1 MIPGRLR
8 IQSRHSRDLRS
19 WELLLLVYRVST
31 RKVPPRKISR
41 LDESALISCNVSRGK
56 ECRST
61 CVRVLFL
68 RLETRSRIEH
78 EVLLRR
84 IAAAAVVVV
93 VVVVVVGIGI
103 QILSQRLRGRG

>member
-1 MIPGRLR
+1 MIPSRLR
-8 IQSRHSRDLRS
+8 VQSRHSRDLRS
-19 WELLLLVYRVST
+19 CELLLLVYGVST

-41 LDESALISCNVSRGK
+41 LDESALISCDVSRGM
-56 ECRST
+56 ECWST

-68 RLETRSRIEH
+68 RLGTRSRIEH

-84 IAAAAVVVV
+84 IAAVVALVV
-93 VVVVVVGIGI
+93 AGIGI